1 MNIKSNS
8 KVLLEKLQ
16 YLSGIGVSVSTMPI
30 LENFLFEVTGNE
42 LKITASDLDNT
53 MIAKLEVESQT
64 DAKVCIPSKMLLDI
78 LKLLP
83 SQPIEINKQADNLI
97 EIVSAS
103 GNYSVACYDGDQ
115 FPKALD
121 LENPAAIT
129 IKSES
134 LETAISNTIFACG
147 NNELRPVMNGVLFQ
161 VKTNS
166 ITFVATDAHR
176 LAKYVRNDVSCNQ
189 EVDFIVPKKPLGIIK
204 GILATLDVEVEIK
217 YNQNNASFSFGDY
230 EMKSRLIDAKYPNY
244 EAVIPKNNPN
254 SFMVNTKE
262 FLASLKR
269 VSIFSDKTTH
279 QVAIKQ
285 TGEALNIMAEDKNYS
300 TNGTETITCEP
311 NCGEIQIGFNARFLS
326 EALGN
331 VPTEKAIIE
340 TSAPNRAGIVKP
352 EFCLNDE
359 EYLMLVM
366 PVMLNS

>member
-1 MNIKSNS
+1 MNIKLNS
-8 KVLLEKLQ
+8 KELLERLQ
-16 YLSGIGVSVSTMPI
+16 YLSGVSMSVSVMPI
-30 LENFLFEVTGNE
+30 LENFLFEVAGNQ
-42 LKITASDLDNT
+42 LKITASDIDNT
-53 MIAKLEVESQT
+53 IITKMEVTSDSDTKICIPAKL
-64 DAKVCIPSKMLLDI
+64 LLDI

-83 SQPIEINKQADNLI
+83 SQPIEIKKSEENLI
-97 EIVSAS
+97 EIVTSS

-115 FPKALD
+115 FPKSLE
-121 LENPAAIT
+121 LENPAT
-129 IKSES
+129 VNIKSES

-147 NNELRPVMNGVLFQ
+147 NDELRPVMNGVLFQ
-161 VKTNS
+161 VKTDS
-166 ITFVATDAHR
+166 MTFVATDAHR
-176 LAKYVRNDVSCNQ
+176 LAKYTRKDVQSTQ

-254 SFMVNTKE
+254 SFLANTKE
-262 FLASLKR
+262 FMASLKR

-285 TGEALNIMAEDKNYS
+285 NGEALNISAEDKNYS

-311 NCGEIQIGFNARFLS
+311 QSGEIKIGFNARFLS
-326 EALGN
+326 EALSN
-331 VPTEKAIIE
+331 ISTEKAIIE

-352 EFCLNDE
+352 EMCGNDE